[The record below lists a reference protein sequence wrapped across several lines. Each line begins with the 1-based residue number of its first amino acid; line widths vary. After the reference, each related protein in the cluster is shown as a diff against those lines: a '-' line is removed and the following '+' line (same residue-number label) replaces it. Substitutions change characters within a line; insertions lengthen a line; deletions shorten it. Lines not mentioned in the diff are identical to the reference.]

1 MAICKEKGE
10 RSNEYFQR
18 KLSDQGQLNIELDM
32 EEVHFNVTNKEIS
45 EPTYLEVRDIILKF
59 KHKNAP
65 AINGIATEILQKVG
79 PAVWR
84 KMYGL
89 IKITRN
95 MEETP
100 VK

>member
-1 MAICKEKGE
+1 
-10 RSNEYFQR
+10 
-18 KLSDQGQLNIELDM
+18 M
-32 EEVHFNVTNKEIS
+32 EEADFNVTNKEIS
-45 EPTYLEVRDIILKF
+45 APTYLEVRDIILKF
-59 KHKNAP
+59 KHQNAL
-65 AINGIATEILQKVG
+65 AINGIATEILKKVG

-84 KMYGL
+84 KMRGL